1 MKRAK
6 FLFDKIV
13 DYENIRL
20 AWLKARKGKIKKA
33 VVQKI
38 ALNVNENLLK
48 VQKKSKIQPDYFK
61 PVCTVLKSMIQK
73 SA

>member
-20 AWLKARKGKIKKA
+20 AWLKARKGKTKK
-33 VVQKI
+33 
-38 ALNVNENLLK
+38 LLFRNLL
-48 VQKKSKIQPDYFK
+48 
-61 PVCTVLKSMIQK
+61 SM
-73 SA
+73 